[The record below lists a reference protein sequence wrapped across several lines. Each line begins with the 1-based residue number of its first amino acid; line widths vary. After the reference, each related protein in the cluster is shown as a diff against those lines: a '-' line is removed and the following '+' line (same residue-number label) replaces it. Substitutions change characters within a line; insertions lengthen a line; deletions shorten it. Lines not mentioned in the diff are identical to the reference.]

1 MFKSLKV
8 NLPFTEKK
16 KKKKQQQQKKMSS
29 KYFGTAITEKFLPDH
44 MQVYICLI
52 FFILKGRLGSSL

>member
-8 NLPFTEKK
+8 NLPFTGKKEKEN
-16 KKKKQQQQKKMSS
+16 KQKKKMSS

-52 FFILKGRLGSSL
+52 FFILKGRLGSFL